1 MRRPH
6 PKSHVTLRYH
16 GRVTNKERYN
26 STFTRPMDSK
36 LCSVVTQFEGT
47 PPPSQSHVTYQL
59 RGHGTNQRHYIST
72 FARPMDPKLNRVVTQ
87 DEQTSPTM
95 SRETSIKWSRDKSKI
110 FYLHFH
116 TVQGPQTQQS
126 GNCKNE
132 ISNGVSTQHVTP
144 LITPSR
150 DKYPVGCVQLFHF
163 QLKLSPKN
171 RQISNDYDNTEMAF
185 MVAYYLLAGCLCGKN
200 ILIGGLAP

>member
-47 PPPSQSHVTYQL
+47 PPPPQSHVTYQL

-126 GNCKNE
+126 DNCKNE
-132 ISNGVSTQHVTP
+132 KMSS
-144 LITPSR
+144 ITPSR
-150 DKYPVGCVQLFHF
+150 DNYPIGIIQLSHF